1 MSALLLRLKSSS
13 LDGDDAGATQTEY
26 EPGEGSVTRTLLFE
40 TTPPL

>member
-13 LDGDDAGATQTEY
+13 LDGDAGATQTEY
-26 EPGEGSVTRTLLFE
+26 EPGEGRVIRTLLFE